1 MCGENTT
8 ERMLREVAGVKV
20 FAAMCMF
27 LLAVGIIERIRH
39 ARRLSSIH
47 LRVQVNGTRGKSTTT
62 RLIAAGLRA
71 GGMRVIAKTTGTAAR
86 LIYEDGSEEE
96 VSRRANRS
104 SIAEQMRT
112 IALAAKRGADVV
124 VVECMALEPENQ
136 WVAEHVM
143 VKSHIGVIT
152 NARSD
157 HLEIMGP
164 DVLGV
169 AQSLSN
175 TVPRRGQLVTSERT
189 HLGVLQKAASRLGT
203 EVHYVDGSKLSDD
216 CMSRFAYVGFKENV
230 ACALRVCE
238 LAGIDPDIALAA
250 MIQAAPDP
258 GAMTVK
264 AMNVNGS
271 RYVLANAFAAND
283 KDSTWQI
290 WSQLERDYEVEST
303 ADGALSASL
312 GLPVA
317 VVMNNRPDRSVRLG
331 ELVPLAAQISP
342 ARVFLIGRS
351 GAMAARRLQRAG
363 YDACRVRDLTATSD
377 PVRIMQL
384 IADELPGGA
393 LLFAMGNTMGAGSAL
408 SEFFERNGESA

>member
-8 ERMLREVAGVKV
+8 ERMFKEVAGMKV
-20 FAAMCMF
+20 FAVMCMF
-27 LLAVGIIERIRH
+27 LLAAGIIERIRH

-86 LIYEDGSEEE
+86 FIYEDGSEQE

-112 IALAAKRGADVV
+112 IALAAKRGADAVV
-124 VVECMALEPENQ
+124 LECMALEPENQ

-152 NARSD
+152 NVRGD

-164 DVLGV
+164 DVIGV
-169 AQSLSN
+169 ARSLSN
-175 TVPRRGQLVTSERT
+175 TVPRRGQLVTAEGA
-189 HLGVLQKAASRLGT
+189 HLGVLQQAASRLRT
-203 EVHYVDGSKLSDD
+203 DVHYVDGNELPDD

-238 LAGIDPDIALAA
+238 LAGIDPDVALAA

-258 GAMTVK
+258 GAMTIK
-264 AMNVNGS
+264 RTNINGS

-283 KDSTWQI
+283 RDSTGQI
-290 WSQLERDYEVEST
+290 WSQLERDFEVEYT
-303 ADGALSASL
+303 ADGALAASL

-331 ELVPLAAQISP
+331 ELVPLAAQIRP
-342 ARVFLIGRS
+342 ARAFLIGRS
-351 GAMAARRLQRAG
+351 GAMAARKLHRAG
-363 YDACRVRDLTATSD
+363 YDPYCVRDLTATSD

-393 LLFAMGNTMGAGSAL
+393 FLFAMGNTMGAGTAL
-408 SEFFERNGESA
+408 SEFFERNGESV